1 MTQFA
6 QDVPRKSRVR
16 QMLALF
22 MLCVYGAFV
31 ALATLSPTPLD
42 QGYQSSIDRVLAV
55 LHRNGIP
62 EWFGYSK
69 LEFSANIAMFI
80 PLGFLVAMLFPA
92 RLWWLALLICP
103 AFSVAIELTQSVA
116 LSSRFATAC
125 DVIANSSGALIG
137 ITCAVILH
145 AVIYERDKLLV
156 ARTLWEHGI
165 RS

>member
-1 MTQFA
+1 
-6 QDVPRKSRVR
+6 
-16 QMLALF
+16 LALVT
-22 MLCVYGAFV
+22 LCVYGAFV
-31 ALATLSPTPLD
+31 AAATLSPTPLD
-42 QGYQSSIDRVLAV
+42 QGYQSSINRLLAV
-55 LHRNGIP
+55 LHRNGVP

-69 LEFSANIAMFI
+69 LEFTANIGMFI
-80 PLGFLVAMLFPA
+80 PLGLLVAMLFPA

-116 LSSRFATAC
+116 LSSRFATAS

-145 AVIYERDKLLV
+145 AVIYERDKRLI
-156 ARTLWEHGI
+156 ARTLWEHGH